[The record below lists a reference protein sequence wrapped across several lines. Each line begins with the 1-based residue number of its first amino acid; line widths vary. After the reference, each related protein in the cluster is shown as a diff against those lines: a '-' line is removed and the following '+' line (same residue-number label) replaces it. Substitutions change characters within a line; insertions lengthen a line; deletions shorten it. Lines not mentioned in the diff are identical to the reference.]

1 MKQNLS
7 RKNIIEGNQDFVE
20 NLLYILSNLGDDLVR
35 KFSEKTFYRIL
46 FLIVVLLRLLLL
58 F

>member
-7 RKNIIEGNQDFVE
+7 RKNIIEGNEDFVE

-35 KFSEKTFYRIL
+35 KFSEKTF
-46 FLIVVLLRLLLL
+46 
-58 F
+58 